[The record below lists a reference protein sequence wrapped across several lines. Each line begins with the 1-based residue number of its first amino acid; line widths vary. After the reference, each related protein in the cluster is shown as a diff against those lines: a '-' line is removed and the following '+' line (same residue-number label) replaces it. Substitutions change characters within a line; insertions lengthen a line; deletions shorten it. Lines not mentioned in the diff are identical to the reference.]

1 MIDILRDPVW
11 QGIGVII
18 ALILGIIG
26 FYYAGKNKIWLFV
39 AGAIVILIIGL
50 GIGVQIRIQTTQ
62 EELEKCLIFLES
74 NGQVAIDA
82 DRFIEQV
89 PGRKHATEVNN
100 PTRDATGIL
109 WQKNP
114 DFPGA
119 MQARP
124 DTQLTNTRSD
134 TNGPAL
140 VYLIDFQTKGKY
152 YVYIKAFGAG
162 GNSDSIHFGLG
173 GIPATTDIEGG
184 FSLSTDPPMPQWISR
199 TESRDPIA
207 IDILNPGIHTFYIW
221 MRENG
226 VTVQRIWLDTGI
238 DKILSGDSSPG
249 PLTSECKPK

>member
-1 MIDILRDPVW
+1 M
-11 QGIGVII
+11 
-18 ALILGIIG
+18 
-26 FYYAGKNKIWLFV
+26 
-39 AGAIVILIIGL
+39 ILIIGF
-50 GIGVQIRIQTTQ
+50 GVGVQMHIQAT
-62 EELEKCLIFLES
+62 EEDLEKCLIFLES

-89 PGRKHATEVNN
+89 PGRKHSTEVNN
-100 PTRDATGIL
+100 PARDATDIS

-124 DTQLTNTRSD
+124 DTQPTNTRSD

-152 YVYIKAFGAG
+152 YVYIKGFGANG
-162 GNSDSIHFGLG
+162 DSDSIHFGLG

-184 FSLSTDPPMPQWISR
+184 FPLASDPPIPQWIGR
-199 TESRDPIA
+199 IESKGSTA
-207 IDILNPGIHTFYIW
+207 IEILNPGVHTFYIW

-226 VTVQRIWLDTGI
+226 VTVQRIWLDTGR
-238 DKILSGDSSPG
+238 DKILNGDRSPG
-249 PLTSECKPK
+249 PLMSECRPT